1 MLTKSLNSLDFLL
14 LAGRGLSGLHR
25 VLWTCWMTVSSSLTI
40 LTVSGAN
47 KSRAI
52 WMDQEFVLC
61 YVWMSVRTRNN
72 NIYIFMVAI
81 CGMQCIHVPC
91 MTASEWLPT
100 SRLSGSRLSV
110 HHLHVKR
117 FSSAPQRL
125 IQHLPIVSRNVYH
138 QQNVW
143 TTAVTAGRFAIS
155 PPVTPLLPRSQSR
168 GDNRDYA
175 AAVVYWCGKA
185 RVFD

>member
-1 MLTKSLNSLDFLL
+1 
-14 LAGRGLSGLHR
+14 
-25 VLWTCWMTVSSSLTI
+25 
-40 LTVSGAN
+40 
-47 KSRAI
+47 
-52 WMDQEFVLC
+52 
-61 YVWMSVRTRNN
+61 
-72 NIYIFMVAI
+72 
-81 CGMQCIHVPC
+81 
-91 MTASEWLPT
+91 MTALEWLPT

-185 RVFD
+185 HMFDYGLATIGTRARRDVMQSCRFCNFTGELKKMLLRYLMPYSQRSHCNNAGEGYVIPGR